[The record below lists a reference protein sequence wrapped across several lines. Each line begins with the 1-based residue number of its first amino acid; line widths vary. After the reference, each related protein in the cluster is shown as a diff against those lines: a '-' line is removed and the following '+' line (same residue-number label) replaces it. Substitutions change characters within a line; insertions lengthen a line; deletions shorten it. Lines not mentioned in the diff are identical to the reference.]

1 MLLDHY
7 FEMNYGRLIVISL
20 FTLLLLFFIT
30 YSDLVYSSITKV
42 LGEDPWMQ
50 VSLCIILDVVHILPQ
65 AKILSRYH
73 QNYQVFW
80 KFLIFL
86 EVYLILKAYK
96 FDILDSVERYTEID
110 VHKNYTKRKINNS
123 IITILFSFHKPS
135 T

>member
-73 QNYQVFW
+73 Q
-80 KFLIFL
+80 KLSSIL
-86 EVYLILKAYK
+86 EV
-96 FDILDSVERYTEID
+96 LD
-110 VHKNYTKRKINNS
+110 
-123 IITILFSFHKPS
+123 FSGGLS
-135 T
+135 NLESLQV